1 VIREI
6 PEIDAEETAYGILRD
21 VRFSDGKRRIAHTLM
36 PLGSLISTWDRQAGW
51 VQHLSYRIPIDD
63 ASHISFTADLIPLAG
78 DALAEWKAAREERSA
93 QLAALAPYDAVVR
106 GALDGTVNLHELDR
120 SDIVNVQDDVALA
133 AQPPVGSRP
142 SDRLGRSDIQII
154 ILRRIYARELRA
166 LAAGQPLTEWVIP
179 DDLAGTAG
187 A

>member
-1 VIREI
+1 
-6 PEIDAEETAYGILRD
+6 
-21 VRFSDGKRRIAHTLM
+21 M
-36 PLGSLISTWDRQAGW
+36 
-51 VQHLSYRIPIDD
+51 
-63 ASHISFTADLIPLAG
+63 
-78 DALAEWKAAREERSA
+78 
-93 QLAALAPYDAVVR
+93 AALEPYDAVVR

-166 LAAGQPLTEWVIP
+166 LAAGEPLTEWVIP